1 MPLVLYSLRELVAL
15 SLFSESSSSSSSS
28 AVARWL
34 ELMWFETN
42 IGRQAGR
49 HIGTQEARQGAGL
62 LIVKPLLDFSNGG
75 PS

>member
-1 MPLVLYSLRELVAL
+1 
-15 SLFSESSSSSSSS
+15 
-28 AVARWL
+28 VARWL